1 MKKKITYEI
10 LDEDHT
16 FTYIYYGK
24 KDSSSELR
32 SEIGLGVY
40 ERVKQSLQF
49 VMTPEAMKDLREKFS
64 AISVTKIKPKQIG
77 FIFIPFGYRKT
88 ESEEPEILEKLEQEP
103 TGEYIKERYGA
114 GNYII
119 QKTEH
124 KFLSSLS
131 YPRKKLKITDNDII
145 EKEFLK

>member
-24 KDSSSELR
+24 KDLKNEFGLSLYKILEPSLR
-32 SEIGLGVY
+32 
-40 ERVKQSLQF
+40 Q
-49 VMTPEAMKDLREKFS
+49 VMTPLEMEDLKEKLS
-64 AISVTKIKPKQIG
+64 AISVTKIKPRQIG
-77 FIFIPFGYRKT
+77 FLFIPFGYRKT